1 MPATLP
7 DLPSDL
13 VGVVLRTVVVYLFLI
28 VVLRLA
34 GKREMGQL
42 SVLEL
47 VLVLVI
53 ANAVQNSMVGS
64 NVSIWA
70 GLVAVLALIATDRV
84 LRAATGRSPR
94 LMRAMEGEAT
104 LLIREGRT
112 FPEAMRREGIDDE
125 ELGRALREHGFMD
138 ASEVRQAI
146 LEVDGTIS
154 VIPYGGAESR
164 TAGRVRRRRRPNQQ
178 RLL

>member
-1 MPATLP
+1 MPVLP

-13 VGVVLRTVVVYLFLI
+13 LGVALRTVVVYLFLL

-42 SVLEL
+42 SVFEL

-53 ANAVQNSMVGS
+53 ANAVQNAMVGA
-64 NVSIWA
+64 NVTIW
-70 GLVAVLALIATDRV
+70 GGMVAVLALIVTDRL
-84 LRAATGRSPR
+84 LRLVADRSPR
-94 LMRAMEGEAT
+94 LLRAIEGEPA
-104 LLIREGRT
+104 LLVHDGQKI
-112 FPEAMRREGIDDE
+112 PEAMRREGVDDE
-125 ELGRALREHGFMD
+125 ELARALREHGFLDMN
-138 ASEVRQAI
+138 EIRQAI

-154 VIPYGGAESR
+154 VIPTSGEESR
-164 TAGRVRRRRRPNQQ
+164 TTSRVRRRRRPNQQ